1 MNYIMTILGI
11 IALVIGYLVRGDYN
25 KTGFYGMSVGFEI
38 SALIS
43 SIGKFL

>member
-11 IALVIGYLVRGDYN
+11 IALVIGYLVQGDYN
-25 KTGFYGMSVGFEI
+25 EIGFYGMCIGFEI
-38 SALIS
+38 SAFIS